1 MPAPRVV
8 VVAEDDPVIR
18 ELLAEVL
25 GAELD
30 VYVVTA
36 ADGAEALRVLE
47 RVRPALVVTDVM
59 MPGVDGLELARRI
72 CDDPRLA
79 GVPVVAISAAVDA
92 EVARAA
98 GCAELLAKP
107 FELDEVVDLV
117 RRHLVPA

>member
-1 MPAPRVV
+1 MV

-25 GAELD
+25 GTELG

-36 ADGAEALRVLE
+36 ADGGEALRVLE

-59 MPGVDGLELARRI
+59 MPGISGLELARRI

-92 EVARAA
+92 EAARAA

-107 FELDEVVDLV
+107 FEIEDVLDLV
-117 RRHLVPA
+117 RRHLAPAAA